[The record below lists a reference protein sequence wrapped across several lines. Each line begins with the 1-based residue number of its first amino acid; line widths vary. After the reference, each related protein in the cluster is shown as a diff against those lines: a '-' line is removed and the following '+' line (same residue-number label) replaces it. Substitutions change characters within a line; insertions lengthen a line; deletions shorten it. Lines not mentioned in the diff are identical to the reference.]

1 MSLSVERAPGR
12 IEGGEGR
19 GGLGPIGLTLVLGA
33 GLLLFYVVVYPLF
46 GLHATIG
53 SDSPV
58 YAWWARVGG
67 TLGMGPV
74 GSGARPG
81 SVGLVATLAGVTP
94 APAAGVVAGLI
105 PALAVATGLA
115 AGALADLAL
124 GPDRARFC
132 LVAAFVAAYLSLLTD
147 GYLST
152 LAFAAAFVAALACM
166 AAVLPGTGARP
177 PQHDASHGVRA
188 FAAGAL
194 ILTAGVAHPL
204 FLTLAGGVV
213 VAGVLALLPAAIRAA
228 KDGTP
233 LWRSGAARI
242 AAAALAGIALTPA
255 GLLLSGGFDGTTV
268 DTSRDAF
275 VRRAGVG
282 SLRSSYLHK
291 LSHDFAWYRAV
302 VVVGLAA
309 TPLVVRGTTTGDR
322 GERRRFL
329 WGVSFGWVLIAAAAV
344 ALLLAGTALP
354 GQRLLATCLAL
365 PLLGGVGLARLW
377 RGPAAVHRWMA
388 GVGALLFLAL
398 AWSRWLGERPPVSDP
413 VVADARQVAVAVA
426 GEPAGTPVVVVM
438 DDRGATPTLRA
449 IAYAN
454 QVRAALAP
462 EGPVDVWVFL
472 GKTNDYLAG
481 RPTITG
487 RAEHD
492 ASSRQT
498 MAAVRRLNTPPAAV
512 VVRAFDPPAFV
523 RALALPGSTRVQP
536 DVVTLPGSRALAQ
549 ATPDRLGAVGGGPQS
564 PWLPVWSG
572 ALLLTIAGLAG
583 WPIAS
588 LVLEAEPARP
598 RAALAPAAG
607 FAALSLAS
615 VLVDG
620 VGLHLS
626 ATGGWVALA
635 LAALPGWALLA
646 RRRAA

>member
-12 IEGGEGR
+12 VEGGEGR
-19 GGLGPIGLTLVLGA
+19 GGLGPIALTLVLGVA
-33 GLLLFYVVVYPLF
+33 LLLFYVVVYPLF
-46 GLHATIG
+46 GLHVTIG

-58 YAWWARVGG
+58 YTWWARVGG
-67 TLGMGPV
+67 ALGMGPV

-132 LVAAFVAAYLSLLTD
+132 LVGAFVGAYLSLLTD

-152 LAFAAAFVAALACM
+152 LAFTAAFVAALACM
-166 AAVLPGTGARP
+166 TAALLGTGASP
-177 PQHDASHGVRA
+177 RA
-188 FAAGAL
+188 QNETHFVQALAAGAL
-194 ILTAGVAHPL
+194 MLSAGLAHPL
-204 FLTLAGGVV
+204 FLLLAGGVV
-213 VAGVLALLPAAIRAA
+213 AAGVLAVLPAAIRAA

-255 GLLLSGGFDGTTV
+255 GLLICGGFDGTTV

-282 SLRSSYLHK
+282 SVRSSYLHK
-291 LSHDFAWYRAV
+291 LAHDFAWYRAL

-309 TPLVVRGTTTGDR
+309 TPLVVRGTTHDR
-322 GERRRFL
+322 ERRRFL
-329 WGVSFGWVLIAAAAV
+329 WGVSFGWVLIAAAGV
-344 ALLLAGTALP
+344 GLLLVGTALP
-354 GQRLLATCLAL
+354 GQRLVATCLAL
-365 PLLGGVGLARLW
+365 PLLAGVGLARLW
-377 RGPAAVHRWMA
+377 RGPAAGRRWIA
-388 GVGALLFLAL
+388 AVGVLLFLAL
-398 AWSRWLGERPPVSDP
+398 AWSRWLGERPPVSDR
-413 VVADARQVAVAVA
+413 VVVDARQVAVAVA
-426 GEPAGTPVVVVM
+426 GEPTGTPVVVVM
-438 DDRGATPTLRA
+438 DDGGAAPTLRA

-462 EGPVDVWVFL
+462 EGPIDVWVFL
-472 GKTNDYLAG
+472 GTANDYLAG

-492 ASSRQT
+492 ASSRET
-498 MAAVRRLNTPPAAV
+498 MAAVRRLGTPPVAV
-512 VVRAFDPPAFV
+512 VVRAFDPSAFV
-523 RALALPGSTRVQP
+523 RALAVPGSVRVQP
-536 DVVTLPGSRALAQ
+536 DVVSLPGSRTLAP
-549 ATPDRLGAVGGGPQS
+549 ATPDRLDAVGGGLQS

-572 ALLLTIAGLAG
+572 ALLLAIAGLAG

-607 FAALSLAS
+607 FAALTLAS
-615 VLVDG
+615 VLIDG

-635 LAALPGWALLA
+635 LAALPGWAVLA
-646 RRRAA
+646 RRRAAA

>member
-1 MSLSVERAPGR
+1 M
-12 IEGGEGR
+12 GG
-19 GGLGPIGLTLVLGA
+19 P
-33 GLLLFYVVVYPLF
+33 
-46 GLHATIG
+46 
-53 SDSPV
+53 
-58 YAWWARVGG
+58 
-67 TLGMGPV
+67 LGMGPV

-105 PALAVATGLA
+105 PALAAATGLA

-124 GPDRARFC
+124 GPNRARFC
-132 LVAAFVAAYLSLLTD
+132 LVGAFVGAYLSLLAD

-152 LAFAAAFVAALACM
+152 LAFTATFVAALACM
-166 AAVLPGTGARP
+166 AAALRGTGASP
-177 PQHDASHGVRA
+177 RA
-188 FAAGAL
+188 QNETHFVQALAAGAL
-194 ILTAGVAHPL
+194 MLSAGLAHPL
-204 FLTLAGGVV
+204 FLLLAGGVV
-213 VAGVLALLPAAIRAA
+213 AAGVLAVLPTAIRAA

-255 GLLLSGGFDGTTV
+255 GLLLSGGFDGSTV

-282 SLRSSYLHK
+282 SVRSSYLHK
-291 LSHDFAWYRAV
+291 LTHDFAWYRAL

-309 TPLVVRGTTTGDR
+309 TPLVVRGTTDDR

-329 WGVSFGWVLIAAAAV
+329 WGVSFGWVLIAAAGV
-344 ALLLAGTALP
+344 ALLLVGAALP

-365 PLLGGVGLARLW
+365 PLLAGVGLARLW
-377 RGPAAVHRWMA
+377 RGPGAGRRWIAA
-388 GVGALLFLAL
+388 VGALLFLAL
-398 AWSRWLGERPPVSDP
+398 AWSRWLGERPPVSDR

-438 DDRGATPTLRA
+438 DDRGAAPTLRA
-449 IAYAN
+449 IADAN

-462 EGPVDVWVFL
+462 EGPIDVWVFL
-472 GKTNDYLAG
+472 GTTNDYLAG

-498 MAAVRRLNTPPAAV
+498 MAAVRRLGAPPVAV
-512 VVRAFDPPAFV
+512 VVRAFDPQAFA

-536 DVVTLPGSRALAQ
+536 DVVILPGSRNPAPP
-549 ATPDRLGAVGGGPQS
+549 TPDRLDAVGGGPQS
-564 PWLPVWSG
+564 PWLPVWAG
-572 ALLLTIAGLAG
+572 ALLLAIAGLVG

-588 LVLEAEPARP
+588 LLLDAEPARP

-607 FAALSLAS
+607 FAAVSLAS
-615 VLVDG
+615 VLIDG

-626 ATGGWVALA
+626 AAGGWVALA
-635 LAALPGWALLA
+635 LAALPGWALVA